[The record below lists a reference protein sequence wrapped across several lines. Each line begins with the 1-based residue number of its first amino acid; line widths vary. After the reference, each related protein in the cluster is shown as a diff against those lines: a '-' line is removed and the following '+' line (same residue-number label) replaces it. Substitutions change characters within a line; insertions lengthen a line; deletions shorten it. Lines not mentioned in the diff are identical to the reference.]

1 MELQTYLGILLRR
14 KWIILI
20 IAIVA
25 TIAATI
31 LSLISTPQYVSTA
44 TVRVATIGGQG
55 DLTDAGKVD
64 INYSQLIMQTYAS
77 ILTTGKVRSEIKEEL
92 GLEVFPQL
100 DADLVPNT
108 ELMRIRAEA
117 TDPAVARDIAN
128 LGAVKLI
135 EQSQAL
141 YSGSG
146 ISSLELLEEEIT
158 RVQNE
163 LEDARADYDL
173 LIQDFPDDAVSINA
187 ASELIA
193 LKERTQLSLFQQFEN
208 VRTEKALISNQITV
222 IEEAFA
228 SSTPAKPRHG
238 LNIGLG
244 IVVGLVLGVAV
255 ALLIEN
261 LDNTL
266 YTVHQIETITE
277 SPTVGR
283 IPSSEE
289 QLKILRLDN
298 LFQSELEAF
307 RRLRTNILAS
317 DVRMTNQAVLVTSAE
332 QGDGKST
339 ILANL
344 AVVLA
349 QSGRRVLVIDCDLR
363 RPAQHDLFDAS
374 NKHGLTDVLLGNM
387 TSDDVVQSTSY
398 PRLEVMTSGDLP
410 PNPTELLGS
419 PQMAEFLDTIK
430 AEYDMVLLDTPAL
443 FSVIDAAVLVPLVES
458 VVLVVA
464 QAQSRRDALAAVRQQ
479 LKNVQAKAINVV
491 INRVEKAK
499 SFAY

>member
-1 MELQTYLGILLRR
+1 MELQTYIGILLRR

-20 IAIVA
+20 ITIVSTIVA
-25 TIAATI
+25 SI
-31 LSLISTPQYVSTA
+31 LSLIATPQYISTA
-44 TVRVATIGGQG
+44 TVRVATFGGQG
-55 DLTDAGKVD
+55 DLTDTSKVD

-77 ILTTGKVRSEIKEEL
+77 ILTTGKVRSEIRDEL
-92 GLEVFPQL
+92 GLETFPQL

-146 ISSLELLEEEIT
+146 VSSLELLEDEID
-158 RVQNE
+158 RVQIE
-163 LEDARADYDL
+163 LENARADYEQL
-173 LIQDFPDDAVSINA
+173 LQNSPDDTVSINA

-193 LKERTQLSLFQQFEN
+193 LKERTQSTLFEQFEK
-208 VRTEKALISNQITV
+208 VRTEKALLSNQISI
-222 IEEAFA
+222 IEPAFA
-228 SSTPAKPRHG
+228 PNSAAKPRHE

-244 IVVGLVLGVAV
+244 IVVGLVFGVAV
-255 ALLIEN
+255 ALLVEN

-283 IPSSEE
+283 IPKSDEK
-289 QLKILRLDN
+289 LKIIRLDN

-317 DVRMTNQAVLVTSAE
+317 DVRMTSQALLVTSAE

-344 AVVLA
+344 AVVMA

-363 RPAQHDLFDAS
+363 RPSQHNLFDTS

-387 TSDDVVQSTSY
+387 TYEEVVQTTAY
-398 PRLEVMTSGDLP
+398 PRLEVVTSGDLP

-419 PQMAEFLDTIK
+419 PQMAEFLDAIK
-430 AEYDMVLLDTPAL
+430 EEYDMVLLDSPAL

-464 QAQSRRDALAAVRQQ
+464 RAQSRRDALAAVRQQ
-479 LKNVQAKAINVV
+479 LSNVQAKEINVV
-491 INRVEKAK
+491 INRMEKIN

>member
-1 MELQTYLGILLRR
+1 MELRTYLNIILRR
-14 KWIILI
+14 KWIIII
-20 IAIVA
+20 IAIVV

-31 LSLISTPQYVSTA
+31 ISLLSTPKYISTA

-55 DLTDAGKVD
+55 DLTDSSKVD

-77 ILTTGKVRSEIKEEL
+77 ILTTGTVRSEIKEEL
-92 GLEVFPQL
+92 GLERFPQL

-108 ELMRIRAEA
+108 ELMKIRAEA
-117 TDPAVARDIAN
+117 TDPVVARDIAN
-128 LGAVKLI
+128 LGAQKLI

-146 ISSLELLEEEIT
+146 VSSLELLEEEIA
-158 RVQNE
+158 RVELE
-163 LEDARADYDL
+163 LEDARTNYDQ
-173 LIQDFPDDAVSINA
+173 LIQNSPDDAISINA

-193 LKERTQLSLFQQFEN
+193 LKERTQLSLFQQFET
-208 VRTEKALISNQITV
+208 VRTEKALLSNQISI

-228 SSTPAKPRHG
+228 SSNQSSPRHE

-244 IVVGLVLGVAV
+244 IIMGLVLGTAV
-255 ALLIEN
+255 ALLTEN

-266 YTVHQIETITE
+266 HTVHQIETITE

-283 IPSSEE
+283 IPKSDEK
-289 QLKILRLDN
+289 LKIIKLDN
-298 LFQSELEAF
+298 EFQSELEAF
-307 RRLRTNILAS
+307 RRLRTNILAT
-317 DVRMTNQAVLVTSAE
+317 DIRMTNQAILITSAE
-332 QGDGKST
+332 HGDGKST

-349 QSGRRVLVIDCDLR
+349 QSGRRVLVVDCDLR
-363 RPAQHDLFDAS
+363 RPSQHDFFGAS
-374 NKHGLTDVLLGNM
+374 DKRGLTNVLLGEM
-387 TSDDVVQSTSY
+387 VYDDVVQTTDY
-398 PRLEVMTSGDLP
+398 PRLDIVTSGSLP

-419 PQMAEFLDTIK
+419 PQMAEFLDSIK
-430 AEYDMVLLDTPAL
+430 DEYDMVLLDTPAL

-464 QAQSRRDALAAVRQQ
+464 KAQSRRDALAAVRQQ
-479 LKNVQAKAINVV
+479 LRNVQAKEISVV
-491 INRVEKAK
+491 INRTEKSK
-499 SFAY
+499 TFAY

>member
-1 MELQTYLGILLRR
+1 MELQTYLGIILRR

-20 IAIVA
+20 IAIVV
-25 TIAATI
+25 TIAAAI
-31 LSLISTPQYVSTA
+31 LSLIATPQYVSTA
-44 TVRVATIGGQG
+44 TVRVATFGGQG

-77 ILTTGKVRSEIKEEL
+77 ILTTGKVRSEIKAEL
-92 GLEVFPQL
+92 GLEAFPQL
-100 DADLVPNT
+100 TADLVPNT

-117 TDPAVARDIAN
+117 TDPNVAKDIAN

-141 YSGSG
+141 YAGSG
-146 ISSLELLEEEIT
+146 TSTLDILEEQIT
-158 RVQNE
+158 RVQLE
-163 LEDARADYDL
+163 LDEERAEYERLLQDA
-173 LIQDFPDDAVSINA
+173 PDDTVGLDAISK
-187 ASELIA
+187 SIA
-193 LKERTQLSLFQQFEN
+193 LKENTQNGLLQQFER
-208 VRTEKALISNQITV
+208 VRTERALQSNQISI
-222 IEEAFA
+222 IEDA
-228 SSTPAKPRHG
+228 SASTNPAKPRHEV
-238 LNIGLG
+238 NIGLG
-244 IVVGLVLGVAV
+244 VVVGLVLGMAV
-255 ALLIEN
+255 ALLVEN

-289 QLKILRLDN
+289 KLKIIRLDN

-307 RRLRTNILAS
+307 RRLRTNLLAA
-317 DVRMTNQAVLVTSAE
+317 DVRMTNQAMLVTSAE
-332 QGDGKST
+332 HGDGKST

-344 AVVLA
+344 AVVMA

-363 RPAQHDLFDAS
+363 RPAQHNLFDAS

-387 TSDDVVQSTSY
+387 TQDEVVQATNYS
-398 PRLEVMTSGDLP
+398 RLEVITSGDLP

-419 PQMAEFLDTIK
+419 PQMAEFLDAIK
-430 AEYDMVLLDTPAL
+430 SEYDMVLLDTPAL

-464 QAQSRRDALAAVRQQ
+464 RAQSRRDALAAVRQQ
-479 LKNVQAKAINVV
+479 LTNVQAKAINVV
-491 INRVEKAK
+491 INRMEKSN